1 MGDGDDDDEYDEYV
15 EDDDDDDD
23 DDDGESVYLDNC
35 IRSDDNEEEEEEEED
50 EDDLPMYSAPGPTH
64 TWTKGKKQQPSV
76 MRTRE
81 ILDKFSRNV
90 EQEHKLLSYAFIV
103 KAPTQELQN
112 KFDPIYTGS
121 GVGCLQKFISDIKR
135 VKKKIKNLWK
145 EYSNAKMNTLTC
157 QENEQYE
164 AAENRYIC
172 EKKITC
178 KLSAPR

>member
-1 MGDGDDDDEYDEYV
+1 MGLLLIFFFFIVTLHTINKSDNDDDDN
-15 EDDDDDDD
+15 
-23 DDDGESVYLDNC
+23 GESVYLDNC
-35 IRSDDNEEEEEEEED
+35 IRSDNEEEEEEDEEEKE

-81 ILDKFSRNV
+81 ILDKFSRDV

-121 GVGCLQKFISDIKR
+121 GVFFLTKFISDIKR

-145 EYSNAKMNTLTC
+145 EYSNAKMNTLTY
-157 QENEQYE
+157 QENRIEF
-164 AAENRYIC
+164 IL
-172 EKKITC
+172 K
-178 KLSAPR
+178 

>member
-1 MGDGDDDDEYDEYV
+1 MVIALAMAMAMVMVMMSHGVGDGDGDCDA
-15 EDDDDDDD
+15 DDDDH
-23 DDDGESVYLDNC
+23 GESVYLDNC

-103 KAPTQELQN
+103 KAPTH
-112 KFDPIYTGS
+112 TH
-121 GVGCLQKFISDIKR
+121 
-135 VKKKIKNLWK
+135 
-145 EYSNAKMNTLTC
+145 
-157 QENEQYE
+157 
-164 AAENRYIC
+164 
-172 EKKITC
+172 
-178 KLSAPR
+178 